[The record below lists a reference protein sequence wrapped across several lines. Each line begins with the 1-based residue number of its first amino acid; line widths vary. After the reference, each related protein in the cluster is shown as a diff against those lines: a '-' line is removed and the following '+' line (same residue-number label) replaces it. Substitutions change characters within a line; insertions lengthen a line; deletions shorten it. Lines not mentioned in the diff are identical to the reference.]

1 MKKQLF
7 CFRYYLIA
15 AILSAGMPGLLSAYP
30 TMAKPDP
37 KGPWELVVK
46 MGLEG
51 PGLVFPISLEDG
63 NRSQPLQ
70 TALPIVGTP
79 IKIRLTRYCPA
90 LVWQESIVESAE
102 AGPIA
107 SITVVGKDLQQHLFL
122 VADTQER
129 RSITSS
135 IGGLAIR
142 ELKSQQ
148 QPEVVLKQLVEQKAI
163 GVLSIWTDQKK
174 PEELVIG
181 KQGSY
186 AVAGSPYRVE
196 VLEYMP
202 HYSVDRDT
210 KKVMNRSDKP
220 INPAVKIRLT
230 DGKST
235 WEPWLWSNFPTP
247 PHSSSAFPV
256 KIEFND
262 FDPGPAGDRF
272 FVVKNRSSET
282 WLYFVRG
289 NEGKFEKAAVGKPY
303 AFRNEAYSFVLDS
316 IVPSGILKK
325 TWKNQSE
332 TLENPALIASVE
344 YDGTA
349 SDEVFEINQPS
360 HNKTPY
366 GVMVALFRAGTSAE
380 P

>member
-1 MKKQLF
+1 MKNCLL
-7 CFRYYLIA
+7 CLRYYIFA
-15 AILSAGMPGLLSAYP
+15 GILSAGMPGLVLAYP

-51 PGLVFPISLEDG
+51 SGLVFPITLEDG

-79 IKIRLTRYCPA
+79 IKIRLIRYCPA
-90 LVWQESIVESAE
+90 LEWQETAFESPDG
-102 AGPIA
+102 GPIA
-107 SITVVGKDLQQHLFL
+107 SITVMGKDLQQHLFL
-122 VADTQER
+122 VGDTQER

-142 ELKSQQ
+142 ELKSQR
-148 QPEVVLKQLVEQKAI
+148 QPEAVLKQLVEQKAI
-163 GVLSIWTDQKK
+163 GVISIWADPKK

-196 VLEYMP
+196 VLDYMP

-210 KKVMNRSDKP
+210 KKVLNRSDKP
-220 INPAVKIRLT
+220 INPAVRIRLT

-247 PHSSSAFPV
+247 PHSSSALPV

-262 FDPGPAGDRF
+262 LDPGPGGDRYF
-272 FVVKNRSSET
+272 LVKNRSSET
-282 WLYFVRG
+282 WLYFVRD
-289 NEGKFEKAAVGKPY
+289 NAGKIEKAAVGKPY

-325 TWKNQSE
+325 TWNNQSD

-344 YDGTA
+344 YDGTVTE
-349 SDEVFEINQPS
+349 EVFEIDQPS

-366 GVMVALFRAGTSAE
+366 GVMVALFRAGKSTV

>member
-1 MKKQLF
+1 MKTHLLY
-7 CFRYYLIA
+7 FRYYLISA
-15 AILSAGMPGLLSAYP
+15 VLSLGTPGLVSAYP
-30 TMAKPDP
+30 TMAKQDP
-37 KGPWELVVK
+37 KGPWELLVK

-51 PGLVFPISLEDG
+51 SGLIFPISLEDG
-63 NRSQPLQ
+63 NRSQVLQ

-90 LVWQESIVESAE
+90 LVWQETLVEDADS
-102 AGPIA
+102 GPIA
-107 SITVVGKDLQQHLFL
+107 SITVVGKDLKQQLYL

-135 IGGLAIR
+135 IGGMAIR
-142 ELKSQQ
+142 ELKSRQ
-148 QPEVVLKQLVEQKAI
+148 QPEAVLKQLVEQKAI
-163 GVLSIWTDQKK
+163 GVLSIWADPKK

-186 AVAGSPYRVE
+186 TIAGSPYRVE
-196 VLEYMP
+196 VLDYLP
-202 HYSVDRDT
+202 HYSVDRET

-220 INPAVKIRLT
+220 INPAVRIRLT

-262 FDPGPAGDRF
+262 FDPGPGGDRYF
-272 FVVKNRSSET
+272 LVKNRSSET
-282 WLYFVRG
+282 WMYFVRG
-289 NEGKFEKAAVGKPY
+289 NEGKVEKAELGKSY
-303 AFRNEAYSFVLDS
+303 AFRDEAYFFVLDK
-316 IVPSGILKK
+316 IVAGGILKK
-325 TWKNQSE
+325 VWKNQSE

-344 YDGTA
+344 YDGTV
-349 SDEVFEINQPS
+349 SEEVFEIDQPS

-366 GVMVALFRAGTSAE
+366 GVMVALFRAGKSTE